1 MKIQKKDKKGGKVM
15 MPRKK
20 RVTVAILMV
29 AIIMVLIT
37 TIFIL
42 LYLNTDLF
50 RSNQTLFL
58 KYLGKNAENLEEIQK
73 SMAQTEF
80 EKQLQTNPYEEITQ
94 VKVNYTENTGT
105 TLENTTSNINQLK
118 VNIEGKTDKQ
128 NGYDYKDIQLLRE
141 NETLFKTEY
150 IQSNDLYGIRFSD
163 LFQQFIMI
171 RNSNLKDLFQKI
183 GYTEEQLQEF
193 PDSIRLEQDIVNSLS
208 FREEEIKQL
217 KDKYIAFIGQGIEKE
232 NYEKQKN
239 QIITINKDKI
249 ITNVYTLKLTKE
261 QLNDRYLKVLESLK
275 QDELILDKIQS
286 LQNEMNVLQV
296 FSPNHSS
303 LKQEIW
309 NQIDETIEKI
319 NHNNIGTEETK
330 IAVYECQ
337 GKTVRT
343 VIQGVDYEII
353 IDFLTKDE
361 EQWVEL
367 SMTKNEKVKKI
378 TFKKNLQELVV
389 TIQEMENDFQTR
401 ITWEENKKQTE
412 QNESKNIR
420 VCYEK
425 QNDKVEINGIQDRKL
440 LQQMEEKVTLDK
452 QNSIE
457 LNVLEQQQVQA
468 ILNRVKEEMNR
479 KQEEHKEKIKI
490 EEIQKVLEVMGM
502 AKQNQ
507 KLDLTVVSETEKNR
521 FNSKYELLQGEE
533 MSSEDVIKVV
543 KTIQNNLMD
552 MEVVSNK
559 VLKLE
564 IDRNQKKE
572 ELLET
577 LITFF
582 EKDKNRKYNIKV
594 EYNEDGFVQYVV
606 LTIVD
611 KKIKK

>member
-217 KDKYIAFIGQGIEKE
+217 KDKYIAFIGQGVEKE

-239 QIITINKDKI
+239 QTITINKDKI

-275 QDELILDKIQS
+275 QDELILNKIQS

-319 NHNNIGTEETK
+319 NHNNIGTEKTK
-330 IAVYECQ
+330 IAVYESQ

-353 IDFLTKDE
+353 IDFLTKEE

-367 SMTKNEKVKKI
+367 SMTKNEKAKKI